1 MFHQATIAA
10 AVLDSTGKVVME
22 AILATNGDH
31 SRLYPRSAR
40 QLACD
45 LRRRHLPC
53 SSPNVTQVL
62 DCDPRKNAL
71 LKVGNKSDRI
81 DARKLAE
88 LLRSNLL
95 RSVYHEDTGLRT
107 VALTGN

>member
-1 MFHQATIAA
+1 
-10 AVLDSTGKVVME
+10 
-22 AILATNGDH
+22 
-31 SRLYPRSAR
+31 
-40 QLACD
+40 
-45 LRRRHLPC
+45 
-53 SSPNVTQVL
+53 L
-62 DCDPRKNAL
+62 DCHPQKNAL